1 MAVGTGTTPIV
12 QTNAA
17 LPTPVKAEAHRRGR
31 PYREWLTSYAFLIPA
46 FIVIGGFTF
55 VAMAIAIF
63 ISFFKYDG
71 FTLEWAGLH
80 NYAKALGNADF
91 HKALL
96 NVLYYMLVVVTFQ
109 TILALTMALV
119 LDRIMVGRGVFRT
132 VYYLP
137 AITSSVVMGLIF
149 GWLFSPGGWVG
160 SLVGIFIPG
169 LRQFGWLL
177 DPLTALPAIMTTT
190 IWSTAATFMIV
201 FISGIQD
208 IPTHVYEAAKIDGAV
223 GWRSLWNITIPLLR
237 PTIFL
242 VVVLGTIGT
251 LQVFDQVYVMT
262 NGGPLKSTLT
272 PVFLMYTTGFRDFTF
287 GLGSAE
293 AFILFAIIFAFTLIQ
308 RRFIDTTVEY

>member
-12 QTNAA
+12 HTNTAR
-17 LPTPVKAEAHRRGR
+17 PTPVKAEAHRRGR

-96 NVLYYMLVVVTFQ
+96 NVLYYMLVVVSFQ

-137 AITSSVVMGLIF
+137 AIARPSVT
-149 GWLFSPGGWVG
+149 P
-160 SLVGIFIPG
+160 P
-169 LRQFGWLL
+169 
-177 DPLTALPAIMTTT
+177 ALP
-190 IWSTAATFMIV
+190 SV
-201 FISGIQD
+201 
-208 IPTHVYEAAKIDGAV
+208 IPPHG
-223 GWRSLWNITIPLLR
+223 R
-237 PTIFL
+237 
-242 VVVLGTIGT
+242 
-251 LQVFDQVYVMT
+251 
-262 NGGPLKSTLT
+262 
-272 PVFLMYTTGFRDFTF
+272 
-287 GLGSAE
+287 
-293 AFILFAIIFAFTLIQ
+293 FARL
-308 RRFIDTTVEY
+308 

>member
-1 MAVGTGTTPIV
+1 MAVGTSPV
-12 QTNAA
+12 VETNTA
-17 LPTPVKAEAHRRGR
+17 LPTPVRAEPHRRGR
-31 PYREWLTSYAFLIPA
+31 PWREWLTSYAFLIPA

-55 VAMAIAIF
+55 VAMAIAIV
-63 ISFFKYDG
+63 ISLFKYDG
-71 FTLEWAGLH
+71 FTFEWAALH
-80 NYAKALGNADF
+80 NYAKAFASADF
-91 HKALL
+91 HRALL
-96 NVLYYMLVVVTFQ
+96 NVVYYMVVVVTFQ
-109 TILALTMALV
+109 TILALAMALV

-137 AITSSVVMGLIF
+137 AVTSSIVMGLIF
-149 GWLFSPGGWVG
+149 SWLFSPGGWVG
-160 SLVGIFIPG
+160 SLLGIFFPG
-169 LRQFGWLL
+169 LRQFGFLL

-201 FISGIQD
+201 FISGLQD

-262 NGGPLKSTLT
+262 DGGPLKSTLT
-272 PVFLMYTTGFRDFTF
+272 PVFLIYTSGFRDFSF

-293 AFILFAIIFAFTLIQ
+293 AFILFAIIFVFTLIQ
-308 RRFIDTTVEY
+308 RRFIDTTVDY